1 MRENANNFTQ
11 CGLIAEICRRGNRRR
26 NRVCYDTIIK
36 RTITKIYG
44 GRHILRTTELFI
56 NELKERALNYKEVR
70 TLQDGD
76 DLVRLGFDLENTQ
89 VEMLILF
96 DASGKAVSLRCFDVA
111 RVTKEQYS
119 KALMSCNALNNKMRW
134 VKFCIGEEMN
144 IHAEADALIHEASVT
159 EVTVQLMIRMAAI
172 VDEVYPVINKAI
184 WS

>member
-1 MRENANNFTQ
+1 MRENAHNFTQ

-76 DLVRLGFDLENTQ
+76 DLVRLGFDLENT
-89 VEMLILF
+89 
-96 DASGKAVSLRCFDVA
+96 
-111 RVTKEQYS
+111 
-119 KALMSCNALNNKMRW
+119 
-134 VKFCIGEEMN
+134 
-144 IHAEADALIHEASVT
+144 
-159 EVTVQLMIRMAAI
+159 
-172 VDEVYPVINKAI
+172 
-184 WS
+184 